1 MGEIPWRFKS
11 SRPHWFPRGQ
21 SGPRAT
27 IPKGAFVPYYPT
39 HMGWDRRVLPP
50 DRDREETFPWMGLL
64 AIVLIVVGLL
74 VVLWLVFGVLGD
86 DTPAEGLLSLWAI

>member
-1 MGEIPWRFKS
+1 
-11 SRPHWFPRGQ
+11 
-21 SGPRAT
+21 
-27 IPKGAFVPYYPT
+27 
-39 HMGWDRRVLPP
+39 
-50 DRDREETFPWMGLL
+50 MGLL